1 MASSYQQPP
10 ESYPPYSAQSST
22 MAIVSLIS
30 GIISWFLVP
39 VLGGI
44 VAVITGHMAKREI
57 RDSGGRLT
65 GDGLATAGLVLGYL
79 NLGVTVLSICA
90 VGVLIAL
97 GVTTPFLC
105 LPFANEFSRILGP
118 FLGM

>member
-1 MASSYQQPP
+1 MANT
-10 ESYPPYSAQSST
+10 YSQSPAQTSA
-22 MAIVSLIS
+22 MAVISLIS
-30 GIISWFLVP
+30 GIVSWFALP

-57 RDSGGRLT
+57 RGSVGRLT

-79 NLGVTVLSICA
+79 NLGVMVLGVCVVA
-90 VGVLIAL
+90 VLIAL

-105 LPFANEFSRILGP
+105 LPFVNEFSGWLAPLFGAS
-118 FLGM
+118 F

>member
-1 MASSYQQPP
+1 MASSYPQPP

-22 MAIVSLIS
+22 MAVVSLIS
-30 GIISWFLVP
+30 GIISWFLLP
-39 VLGGI
+39 VIGGI

-57 RDSGGRLT
+57 RESMGRLT

-90 VGVLIAL
+90 VGVLLAL
-97 GVTTPFLC
+97 GVTPFLC
-105 LPFANEFSRILGP
+105 IPFANEFSWLLGP
-118 FLGM
+118 FFGM